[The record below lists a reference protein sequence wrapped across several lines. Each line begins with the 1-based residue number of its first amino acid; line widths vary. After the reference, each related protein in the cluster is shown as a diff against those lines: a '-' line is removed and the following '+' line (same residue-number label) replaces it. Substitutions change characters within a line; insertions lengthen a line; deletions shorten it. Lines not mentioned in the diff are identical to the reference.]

1 MGRIG
6 GHIPQHILMCWYL
19 CSKALGVHIHG
30 LGHGGGG
37 QQKPPRARGTRG
49 SKMIEDMN
57 HFVCKF
63 LCTGIILKIEINLK
77 ISFKT
82 YLHIVFLLL
91 SDSADLMLIFR

>member
-49 SKMIEDMN
+49 SKMIENMN
-57 HFVCKF
+57 HFMCKF
-63 LCTGIILKIEINLK
+63 LCIILKIKMNLK

>member
-1 MGRIG
+1 MERIG
-6 GHIPQHILMCWYL
+6 GRIPQHIQMCWYL

-63 LCTGIILKIEINLK
+63 LCVILKIEINLK

>member
-1 MGRIG
+1 
-6 GHIPQHILMCWYL
+6 MCWYL

-63 LCTGIILKIEINLK
+63 LCTGNFEN
-77 ISFKT
+77 
-82 YLHIVFLLL
+82 
-91 SDSADLMLIFR
+91 

>member
-1 MGRIG
+1 
-6 GHIPQHILMCWYL
+6 
-19 CSKALGVHIHG
+19 
-30 LGHGGGG
+30 
-37 QQKPPRARGTRG
+37 
-49 SKMIEDMN
+49 MIEDMN

-63 LCTGIILKIEINLK
+63 LCVILKIEINLK